1 MSRLTLLALAAAV
14 VLGGCVE
21 RRTVYRDGPGWG
33 VTQND
38 RYYDHGRVV
47 CDRGDRVCYKNGW
60 PNRSATQDAY
70 GNRAV
75 RRGWW

>member
-1 MSRLTLLALAAAV
+1 MSRLTLLALVAAL
-14 VLGGCVE
+14 VLGGCE
-21 RRTVYRDGPGWG
+21 DRHHGGSGYG

-47 CDRGDRVCYKNGW
+47 CDRGDEVCYKNGW
-60 PNRSATQDAY
+60 PNRSATQDVY
-70 GNRAV
+70 GNGAV

>member
-1 MSRLTLLALAAAV
+1 MSRLILLALATAL

-21 RRTVYRDGPGWG
+21 RHHDGSGYG

-47 CDRGDRVCYKNGW
+47 CDRGDQVCYKNGW
-60 PNRSATQDAY
+60 PNRSATQDVY

-75 RRGWW
+75 RHGWW